1 MVCAVYYTLCVAVAS
16 EHGTV
21 EMKKTSGPSCTVT
34 KSSSEWGGKN
44 GPTPTL
50 PVVTFL
56 PLVAKKKQEDRRR
69 ACALRHLV
77 VMESSCTQPAAL
89 PSHHHRRQQRQSDHH
104 SKETGRVSTNG
115 FLIAAPFI
123 TPEPPL
129 YVHIETTYTD
139 QCGVVARILV

>member
-89 PSHHHRRQQRQSDHH
+89 YHHTITGGS
-104 SKETGRVSTNG
+104 GRVTIIQKKQVG
-115 FLIAAPFI
+115 FQPMVFS
-123 TPEPPL
+123 
-129 YVHIETTYTD
+129 
-139 QCGVVARILV
+139 